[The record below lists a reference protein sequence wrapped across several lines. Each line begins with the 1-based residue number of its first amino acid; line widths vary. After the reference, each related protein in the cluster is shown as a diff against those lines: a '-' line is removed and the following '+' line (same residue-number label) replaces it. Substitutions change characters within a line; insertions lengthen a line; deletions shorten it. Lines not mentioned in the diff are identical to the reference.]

1 MIKILILED
10 SKSDVDLLLYELKK
24 NDFLFSYEV
33 VQTQSTYEKALND
46 FIPDIILS
54 DFSLPSFDAV
64 SAFHIK
70 QEICSDTPFII
81 VSGIIGEE
89 NAVDLIKSGVT
100 DYILKDKLFSIGPKI
115 SRALKEAK
123 ELKEKKLADEQLK
136 IQLEK
141 LKQIAFLQSHQ
152 VRGPIA
158 RVLGLINLFNF
169 DNPSDPLNTEV
180 IIKLHKTTKD
190 FDEIIREIVQKTSEI
205 EIM

>member
-1 MIKILILED
+1 MTKILILED
-10 SKSDVDLLLYELKK
+10 SKGDVDLLLYELKK
-24 NDFLFSYEV
+24 NSFTFSYEV
-33 VQTQSTYEKALND
+33 VQTQNTFEEALRN

-70 QEICSDTPFII
+70 QEICPDTPFII

-100 DYILKDKLFSIGPKI
+100 DYILKDKLFSISPKI
-115 SRALKEAK
+115 SRALKEAN
-123 ELKEKKLADEQLK
+123 ELKEKKRADEQLK

-180 IIKLHKTTKD
+180 ITKLHKTTKD
-190 FDEIIREIVQKTSEI
+190 FDDIIREIVQKTSEI
-205 EIM
+205 EII